1 MMMNG
6 WSGSMSAWDWVWLVI
21 ALAAAGAVA
30 AAGIGLMVRS
40 LRREL
45 GAPAIEPATRASAP
59 RSSAA
64 AVPSAEDLLADRFA
78 RGEIGEDEYWQR
90 VHTLRAA
97 DRR

>member
-6 WSGSMSAWDWVWLVI
+6 WSGSMSAWDWVLMLI

-40 LRREL
+40 LRRDV
-45 GAPAIEPATRASAP
+45 GAAAIEPGARASVP
-59 RSSAA
+59 VPSSPAQ
-64 AVPSAEDLLADRFA
+64 PSAEDVLADRFA

-90 VHTLRAA
+90 VHTLRAT

>member
-1 MMMNG
+1 MMMMNG
-6 WSGSMSAWDWVWLVI
+6 WSGAMSAWDWVWLVI

-45 GAPAIEPATRASAP
+45 GAPAPP
-59 RSSAA
+59 SSAA
-64 AVPSAEDLLADRFA
+64 AVPSAEDVLADRFA
-78 RGEIGEDEYWQR
+78 HGEIGEDEYWQR